1 MSENN
6 TQLTSAI
13 GYDPSNMRFSEP
25 VVGSIPDSKPAIS
38 YRRINIT
45 TINPDGS
52 EGELII
58 PTDEVFSYG
67 VGENTNIETGK
78 VNGYVC
84 SLCLHAKSGAT
95 SYQKAFTD
103 TMENIVDYCRK
114 HLIDNRDK
122 IEQYDLEM
130 NDLKK
135 LNPIYQKKEKG
146 KVVPGSTPTLYAKLI
161 VSKKQD
167 KIISYFY
174 DKNTQEPIN
183 ALDLLGKYFYATAA
197 IKIESIFIG
206 RTISLQV
213 KLYEC
218 EVRMT
223 NTGMQRLLT
232 RRPESVSKV
241 ETSASSNP
249 MDDDDDAGSI
259 VADDDPKEEENIE
272 ETIKEVPKKVVKKV
286 VKKVIKKDA

>member
-241 ETSASSNP
+241 ETSVSSNP

-259 VADDDPKEEENIE
+259 VADDPKEEENIE